1 MYGAGEGGAV
11 KVIVWHGSLRMTKNV
26 YPPSLVVVVS
36 SSTEVTIKDC
46 PVPCNEVSLV
56 DIVTIR
62 PDTDIHA

>member
-1 MYGAGEGGAV
+1 
-11 KVIVWHGSLRMTKNV
+11 MTKNA